1 MSAKR
6 LSGRRAAR
14 RAPARPECPINRW
27 LEVEGSPSPL
37 GATYLPDADAWNF
50 AVYSK
55 HATAVTL
62 LLYGPTDCARPLLT
76 VEFDYLRNK
85 SGRVW
90 HCRLPAAQVR
100 GAKYYA
106 YKVDGPLDPASGQR
120 FDPDKI
126 LLDPYARAVFFP
138 PGFSREAAMR
148 PGPNA
153 GRAPLGVLGPLPPPN
168 GDPEWDCRPR
178 HAWDTVIYEMHVRGF
193 TRRANSGVA
202 PERRGTFAGVIDKI
216 PYLLDL
222 GVTAVELLPVFQ
234 RDPQENNYWGYM
246 PLNFFAPHYQYSAVG
261 TPEGAVEEMAAMVR
275 ALHEVGIEVILDV
288 VYNHTVEGDE
298 RGPTYSYRGLDN
310 STYYL
315 LRQEDRSQ
323 YRNDTGTGNVFH
335 TANLAVW
342 KMVVESMRFWVR
354 QMHVDG
360 FRFDLASIFT
370 RRTDGSI
377 DLQDPPMIS
386 AIDTDPDFANIRLI
400 AEAWDLHSYQLGRR
414 FPGVEWLQWNDT
426 FRDDVRAFVRGDEG
440 FVGRL
445 ATRLYGS
452 SDQFPDERLD
462 AYHAYQSVN
471 LVTSHDGFCLYDLVS
486 YNRKHNL
493 ANGEENRDGTDYN
506 LSWNCGWE
514 GDIGAP
520 PEVIALRKQQ
530 VRNFCCLLFLANG
543 TPMFCAGDEFL
554 QTQGGNNN
562 PYNQDNETTWL
573 DWDLLE
579 KNADIFRFFKMM
591 IAFRK
596 AHPSIG
602 RSRFWRDD
610 VRWYGPEGAPDW
622 GPRSAQLAYCLHGES
637 QGDEDLYVM
646 INGGTADVWF
656 AVQEG
661 APHQW
666 RRVFDTAR
674 PCPDDAVDPAMAETL
689 QSPQYLVR
697 ARSVVVLLGEER
709 AKGKTGK

>member
-6 LSGRRAAR
+6 VPGARAGR
-14 RAPARPECPINRW
+14 RAPARPQCPIDRW
-27 LEVEGSPSPL
+27 REVEGSPSPL
-37 GATYLPDADAWNF
+37 GATFLADADAWNF

-62 LLYGPTDCARPLLT
+62 LLYGPHDHARPLLS
-76 VEFDYLRNK
+76 VRFDYLRNK

-90 HCRLPAAQVR
+90 HGRLPAAQVR
-100 GAKYYA
+100 GATHYA
-106 YKVDGPLDPASGQR
+106 YVVEGPFDPAGGQR

-138 PGFSREAAMR
+138 PTFSRDAAMR

-153 GRAPLGVLGPLPPPN
+153 GRAPLGVLGPLAPPN
-168 GDPEWDCRPR
+168 GDGDGGCRPR

-193 TRRANSGVA
+193 TRRANSGVV
-202 PERRGTFAGVIDKI
+202 PGRRGTFAGVIDKI

-234 RDPQENNYWGYM
+234 RDPQEDNYWGYM
-246 PLNFFAPHYQYSAVG
+246 PLNFFAPHYQYAAAG

-275 ALHEVGIEVILDV
+275 ALHEAGIEVILDV

-323 YRNDTGTGNVFH
+323 YRNDTGTGNVLH
-335 TANLAVW
+335 TANLAVR
-342 KMVVESMRFWVR
+342 KMVVESMRFWAR

-440 FVGRL
+440 MVGRL

-462 AYHAYQSVN
+462 AYHAFQSVN
-471 LVTSHDGFCLYDLVS
+471 LVTAHDGFCLYDLVS

-520 PEVIALRKQQ
+520 PAVLALRKQQ

-573 DWDLLE
+573 DWDLLK
-579 KNADIFRFFKMM
+579 KNADIFRFFRMM

-596 AHPSIG
+596 AHPSIA

-610 VRWYGPEGAPDW
+610 VRWYGPEGEPDW
-622 GPRSAQLAYCLHGES
+622 GPRSAKLAYCLHGAS

-646 INGGTADVWF
+646 INGGTEDAWF

-661 APHQW
+661 APRQW
-666 RRVFDTAR
+666 RRVFDTSR
-674 PCPDDAVDPAMAETL
+674 PSPDDAVDPAEAETL
-689 QSPQYLVR
+689 RSLQYLVR

-709 AKGKTGK
+709 K